1 VDLASYADLVIELVN
16 TQDPAKDS
24 LQDLDSLRELLTIR
38 PHLSGR
44 VTRETLEA
52 MRDLRVELRAI
63 FLQAAAGHEEE
74 AIERLNTLLIQH
86 PIHPQ
91 ISNHDGQRWH
101 LHLTESGSVTDRYAA
116 GAAMG
121 LAVKISDQGIERL
134 GVCQSETCGNI
145 YFDTTKNKSR
155 RYCSERCA
163 GRSNVAAYRDRRRE
177 SAEATLSGPDRD
189 ERPFDRPFESPL
201 GKNSESREGGQ

>member
-1 VDLASYADLVIELVN
+1 VDLASYADLVTELVN

-24 LQDLDSLRELLTIR
+24 LRDLDSLRELLTIR
-38 PHLSGR
+38 PHLNGR
-44 VTRETLEA
+44 VTRESLEA
-52 MRDLRVELRAI
+52 MRELRVELRAI
-63 FLQAAAGHEEE
+63 FVEASTGHQDK
-74 AIERLNTLLIQH
+74 AIDRLNTLLIQH

-91 ISNHDGQRWH
+91 ISSHDGQRWH

-134 GVCQSETCGNI
+134 GVCQSDTCDNI
-145 YFDTTKNKSR
+145 YFDTTKNRSR

-177 SAEATLSGPDRD
+177 SAEATLGDPASDRD
-189 ERPFDRPFESPL
+189 R
-201 GKNSESREGGQ
+201 REGGQ

>member
-16 TQDPAKDS
+16 TQDPAEDS
-24 LQDLDSLRELLTIR
+24 LHDLDSLRELLTIR

-52 MRDLRVELRAI
+52 MRDLRTELRTI
-63 FLQAAAGHEEE
+63 FVAAAEGREDE

-101 LHLTESGSVTDRYAA
+101 LHLTESGSVPDRYAA

-121 LAVKISDQGIERL
+121 LAVKISDQGIDRL
-134 GVCQSETCGNI
+134 GICQAEGCNNVF
-145 YFDTTKNKSR
+145 FDTTTNKSR

-163 GRSNVAAYRDRRRE
+163 SRANVAAYRARRRE
-177 SAEATLSGPDRD
+177 STDLDLEPEKSENDTLD
-189 ERPFDRPFESPL
+189 
-201 GKNSESREGGQ
+201 GGQ

>member
-1 VDLASYADLVIELVN
+1 MDIASYADLVTELVN

-24 LQDLDSLRELLTIR
+24 LRDLDSLRELLTIR
-38 PHLSGR
+38 PHLTGR
-44 VTRETLEA
+44 VTRESLEA

-63 FLQAAAGHEEE
+63 FVEASTGHEEE
-74 AIERLNTLLIQH
+74 AIDRLNTLLIQH
-86 PIHPQ
+86 PVHPQ
-91 ISNHDGQRWH
+91 ISSHDGQRWH

-134 GVCQSETCGNI
+134 GVCQSDTCDNI
-145 YFDTTKNKSR
+145 YFDTTKNRSR

-177 SAEATLSGPDRD
+177 SAEATLGDPDNERD
-189 ERPFDRPFESPL
+189 RRD
-201 GKNSESREGGQ
+201 GGQ